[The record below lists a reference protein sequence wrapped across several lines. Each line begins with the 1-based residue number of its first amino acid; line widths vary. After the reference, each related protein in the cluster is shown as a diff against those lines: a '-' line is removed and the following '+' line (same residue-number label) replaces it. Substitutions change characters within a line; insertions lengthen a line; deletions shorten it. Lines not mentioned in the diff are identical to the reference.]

1 MLRAQTRGPLPSG
14 LPYDPA
20 FFRPTGGGIGAS
32 SVIGN
37 TDYSH
42 FPQMELGARQRLHE
56 FNYEGPEHGQDSS
69 EAVCLRQL
77 GFAGVDLVIDGTFAT
92 GGIAYIPSI
101 TRIIIDSVYDVSN
114 ATFTVYGFDELG
126 APQTEVITGPDDGRT
141 TGTLYFAGTIT
152 RVACSADTAGAVSV
166 GFQVTPGK
174 MPYRYSDDFGRTWST
189 PNYLVDGNN
198 NRGYRP
204 ALMSYSSGIVVAMYF
219 KLDIPIYET
228 GNFRRVS
235 YDNGVTW
242 GPEEEITFTGVDTG
256 DIPVLH
262 SRWRQLGD
270 VSGLEVQVSV
280 AASGNRS
287 YIMRTTDY
295 GKTIACTKFATVD
308 HGADNDLIYEIDSI
322 NDGTNTVVLKS
333 SHGDVTGYWPANMNS
348 TITGTGGANGVSY
361 VISSSFGAGKTSIVL
376 NELEPGTVGASSKIK
391 RTYGPRQV
399 LGVDIPTNTIRIEGD
414 QTANIIA
421 GSGHYMGFN
430 GFSGGG
436 VRYLDGL
443 VSGATSV
450 TYEAGTPGRTA
461 IVLSQTIPAGTVP
474 RAASRLSDV
483 QLGEWG
489 IGCLTDL
496 NWTLVPRA
504 NAMPSALPRFVTND
518 GGTTVSLVGATPT
531 VEGSYVAMEVDF
543 VSTDH
548 GIMELITC
556 YARSTTDKFFA
567 ISSDALLARSSSD
580 YFCPP
585 WYFLAVPDDYNNSG
599 YHSLV
604 FPNPNGVA
612 VMAYGKEKTESTAEV
627 LCRVVDF
634 APVLTD
640 VVYASRAPTVDD
652 DITQRFMPGKKWALY
667 DGSDLFTAIST
678 ADGAAD
684 WQSVIP
690 GPKLK
695 PGQYYGNSLSGAVAS
710 QAITE
715 NRLHFVL
722 VEAPGR
728 RVSVQALATYVRSA
742 TSMTGAEQFK
752 MAVYA
757 DDEGAP
763 GEMLFNAG
771 TIAFTGAVGI
781 QRLEVEDVT
790 VGPGRF
796 WIAMIANINGGGAM
810 PGVPSSATAGYSQGI
825 VGWTG
830 GNYSSFVRYVY
841 SDETVP
847 SWASYTLPDPA
858 PAVTYNDSTG
868 NAIQLVFQ
876 VE

>member
-1 MLRAQTRGPLPSG
+1 MLRAQTRGPLPGG

-56 FNYEGPEHGQDSS
+56 FNYEGPEHGQDSD

-77 GFAGVDLVIDGTFAT
+77 GFAGVDLTIDGTFAT
-92 GGIAYIPSI
+92 GGVAYIPSI
-101 TRIIIDSVYDVSN
+101 TRIVIDSVYDISDV
-114 ATFTVYGFDELG
+114 TFTVYGFDELG
-126 APQTEVITGPDDGRT
+126 SPQTETITGPDDGRT
-141 TGTLYFAGTIT
+141 TGTLYFADRIT
-152 RVACSADTAGAVSV
+152 RVSCSGNTAGMLSV

-174 MPYRYSDDFGRTWST
+174 MAYRYSDNFGRNWST
-189 PNYLVDGNN
+189 PNYLVDGND

-204 ALMSYSSGIVVAMYF
+204 ALMSYASGIVVALYF
-219 KLDIPIYET
+219 KLDIPLYET

-242 GPEEEITFTGVDTG
+242 GPEEEVTFTGLDTG
-256 DIPVLH
+256 DTVVFH

-270 VSGLEVQVSV
+270 INGAEVQVSV
-280 AASGNRS
+280 GASGNRS
-287 YIMRTTDY
+287 YTLRTSDY
-295 GKTIACTKFATVD
+295 GATIASIKFAEVD

-322 NDGTNTVVLKS
+322 NDGTNTVTLKS
-333 SHGDVTGYWPANMNS
+333 SHGDVTAYWPANMAS
-348 TITGTGGANGVSY
+348 TITGTGGANGNSY
-361 VISSSFGAGKTSIVL
+361 VISSSFGAGQTSIVL
-376 NELEPGTVGASSKIK
+376 NELAAGTVSASSKIK
-391 RTYGPRQV
+391 RLYGPRQV
-399 LGVDIPTNTIRIEGD
+399 LDVDTGTNTIRIEGD

-430 GFSGGG
+430 GFSSGG
-436 VRYLDGL
+436 VGYLDG
-443 VSGATSV
+443 VVAGATSV

-461 IVLSQTIPAGTVP
+461 IVLSEPIPTGTIARPF
-474 RAASRLSDV
+474 SRLSDV

-496 NWTLVPRA
+496 NWTLVPRT

-531 VEGSYVAMEVDF
+531 VEGSYVALEVDF
-543 VSTDH
+543 VPTDH

-567 ISSDALLARSSSD
+567 VSCDALLARTSSD

-585 WYFLAVPDDYNNSG
+585 WYFLSIPDDYNNSG
-599 YHSLV
+599 YHSIV
-604 FPNPNGVA
+604 FPNGDGFG

-634 APVLTD
+634 GPVLSD
-640 VVYASRAPTVDD
+640 VTYASRAPTASD
-652 DITQRFMPGKKWALY
+652 DITAGFVPGRRWALY
-667 DGSDLFTAIST
+667 DGSDLYTAIST
-678 ADGAAD
+678 VEDEASWLSA
-684 WQSVIP
+684 IP

-695 PGQYYGNSLSGAVAS
+695 SGQYYGNSLAGAVAT

-728 RVSVQALATYVRSA
+728 RISVQALAVYVRSA

-752 MAVYA
+752 MAVYD
-757 DDEGAP
+757 DDEGTP
-763 GEMLFNAG
+763 GAKLWDAG
-771 TIAFTGAVGI
+771 TGTFTGSAGN
-781 QRLEVEDVT
+781 QRLEVEET

-796 WIAMIANINGGGAM
+796 WIAFIANLNGGGAM
-810 PGVPSSATAGYSQGI
+810 PGLPSSASGGYGQGI
-825 VGWTG
+825 IGYTG
-830 GNYSSFVRYVY
+830 GNYASFVRYVY
-841 SDETVP
+841 SDQTIP
-847 SWASYTLPDPA
+847 SWAAYTLPDPA

>member
-32 SVIGN
+32 STIGA

-204 ALMSYSSGIVVAMYF
+204 ALMSYSSGIVVALYF
-219 KLDIPIYET
+219 KLDIPTYET

-242 GPEEEITFTGVDTG
+242 GPEEAVTFTGLDSGDT
-256 DIPVLH
+256 VVFH
-262 SRWRQLGD
+262 ARWRQLGN
-270 VSGLEVQVSV
+270 VNGQEVQVS
-280 AASGNRS
+280 AGSSGDRS
-287 YIMRTTDY
+287 YTLRSVDY
-295 GKTIACTKFATVD
+295 GATISCIKFATVD

-322 NDGTNTVVLKS
+322 NDGTNTVTLKS

-361 VISSSFGAGKTSIVL
+361 VISSSFGAGQTSIVL
-376 NELEPGTVGASSKIK
+376 NELAAGTVGASSRIK

-399 LGVDIPTNTIRIEGD
+399 LEVDTGTNTIRVEGN

-461 IVLSQTIPAGTVP
+461 IVLSQTIPAGTVA

-496 NWTLVPRA
+496 DWTLVPRA

-531 VEGSYVAMEVDF
+531 VEGSYVALEVDF
-543 VSTDH
+543 IWTDA
-548 GIMELITC
+548 GIKELITC
-556 YARSTTDKFFA
+556 YARSTVDKFFA
-567 ISSDALLARSSSD
+567 ISSDALLARTSSD

-585 WYFLAVPDDYNNSG
+585 WYFLSIPDDYNNSG
-599 YHSLV
+599 YHSIV
-604 FPNPNGVA
+604 FPNGDGFG
-612 VMAYGKEKTESTAEV
+612 VMAYGKEIAESTAQV

-634 APVLTD
+634 GPVLSD
-640 VVYASRAPTVDD
+640 VVYANRAPGVDD
-652 DITQRFMPGKKWALY
+652 DITKGFATGRRWSKY
-667 DGSDLFTAIST
+667 DGSAIYMAKSTEEGAAVWTQIQTVTPGGDSWAYKLAADQSLTTGTT
-678 ADGAAD
+678 ADVLWDSPLGTANGGVRGTITYDAATGWITVPNGGYMTINGMVRLVPTGATGTIVMLVQVD
-684 WQSVIP
+684 LDTGS
-690 GPKLK
+690 GSLDSLL
-695 PGQYYGNSLSGAVAS
+695 QYSPPANSPSTDIRFDISAWY
-710 QAITE
+710 I
-715 NRLHFVL
+715 
-722 VEAPGR
+722 APGG
-728 RVSVQALATYVRSA
+728 RVRVRALLTASG
-742 TSMTGAEQFK
+742 S
-752 MAVYA
+752 
-757 DDEGAP
+757 
-763 GEMLFNAG
+763 AG
-771 TIAFTGAVGI
+771 TPTIASDRSYFTGV
-781 QRLEVEDVT
+781 VT
-790 VGPGRF
+790 
-796 WIAMIANINGGGAM
+796 
-810 PGVPSSATAGYSQGI
+810 
-825 VGWTG
+825 
-830 GNYSSFVRYVY
+830 
-841 SDETVP
+841 E
-847 SWASYTLPDPA
+847 
-858 PAVTYNDSTG
+858 
-868 NAIQLVFQ
+868 
-876 VE
+876 